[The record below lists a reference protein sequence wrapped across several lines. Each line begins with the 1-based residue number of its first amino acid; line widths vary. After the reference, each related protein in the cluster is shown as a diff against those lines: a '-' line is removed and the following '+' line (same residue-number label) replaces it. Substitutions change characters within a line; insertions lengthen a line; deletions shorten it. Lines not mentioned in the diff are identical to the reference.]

1 MGPVVLSADQ
11 EGNMEQ
17 RKRKIPVFR
26 LVAYAVMIVGI
37 LLFVLTPFFIR
48 YLKLDTDVLGIL
60 VVLAGLAVLILGS
73 AIRRV
78 VRKGKGRPT

>member
-1 MGPVVLSADQ
+1 
-11 EGNMEQ
+11 MERQ
-17 RKRKIPVFR
+17 KRKIPVFR
-26 LVAYAVMIVGI
+26 LVAYAIMIVGI

-73 AIRRV
+73 AVRLV
-78 VRKGKGRPT
+78 VRKGKGRQA